1 MKQEIS
7 FRLFSLGILAL
18 AAIAWVHESR
28 LAPQPEPT
36 QTALVETAPIDLEVD
51 AVSEIERINS
61 QNFQPYFVGDV
72 QASK

>member
-1 MKQEIS
+1 LKQEIS
-7 FRLFSLGILAL
+7 FRLFSLGVLAL

-28 LAPQPEPT
+28 LSPQPEPT

-51 AVSEIERINS
+51 AVSEVERINS
-61 QNFQPYFVGDV
+61 QNFQLYFVGDI